1 MMPLSR
7 IGVTPALSGI
17 FIKRVG
23 TVGPKATALQSLSRR
38 YSGVSWFCV
47 DVDVEHE

>member
-7 IGVTPALSGI
+7 IEVTPALSGI
-17 FIKRVG
+17 FIKRVRI
-23 TVGPKATALQSLSRR
+23 VGPKATALQSLSRR